1 MLLVQALYGNDE
13 TSASVP
19 RVLIIYDRWGEG
31 ARSLVSI
38 SLCRLQSVSN
48 EFNSTIWRSVALCF
62 LSCTGNRCL
71 QLSEVLRLKIFH
83 IQEIWTSS

>member
-1 MLLVQALYGNDE
+1 MLLVQALYGNDELE

-38 SLCRLQSVSN
+38 SLCS
-48 EFNSTIWRSVALCF
+48 
-62 LSCTGNRCL
+62 
-71 QLSEVLRLKIFH
+71 
-83 IQEIWTSS
+83 